1 MRLLILLLICQLSL
15 TAQDLIPVTVTKIS
29 DGDTF
34 WAKDV
39 SGENIKFRP
48 IGFDCPEEFNF
59 GRPAEPFNQ
68 EATAY
73 TTSLIAD
80 QTVFVEYDIQ
90 QADKWG
96 RHLVYVYLE
105 DGRMLNELILQADWA
120 QVATYPPNIKYVERF
135 TAAQRQAR
143 EQGRGMWQ

>member
-80 QTVFVEYDIQ
+80 QTVFVECLSSK
-90 QADKWG
+90 QAGLRSLPIRPMSSMWNDLQPLSDKHENRVG
-96 RHLVYVYLE
+96 ECGGDSITEANTLIYYHLI
-105 DGRMLNELILQADWA
+105 G
-120 QVATYPPNIKYVERF
+120 
-135 TAAQRQAR
+135 
-143 EQGRGMWQ
+143 